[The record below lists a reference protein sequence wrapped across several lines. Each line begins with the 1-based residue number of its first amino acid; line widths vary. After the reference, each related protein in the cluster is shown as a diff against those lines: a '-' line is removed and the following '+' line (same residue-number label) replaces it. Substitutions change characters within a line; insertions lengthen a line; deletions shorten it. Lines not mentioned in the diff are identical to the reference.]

1 MNEKCLKVNMA
12 SRNDVSF
19 DSFKIHFNTNNFKL
33 FIDV

>member
-19 DSFKIHFNTNNFKL
+19 DSFKIHFEYKQL
-33 FIDV
+33 